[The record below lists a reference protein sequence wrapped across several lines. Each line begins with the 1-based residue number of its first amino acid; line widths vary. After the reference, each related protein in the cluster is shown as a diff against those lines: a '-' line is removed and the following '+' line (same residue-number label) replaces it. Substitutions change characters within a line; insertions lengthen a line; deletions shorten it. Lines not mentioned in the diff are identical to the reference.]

1 MEIYGISLQNM
12 YVNSIF
18 QGFVLPDILLLLLL
32 FALQVKSVHQGHV
45 LIISFGMVAF
55 LIIKRVVEYKI

>member
-1 MEIYGISLQNM
+1 M

-18 QGFVLPDILLLLLL
+18 QGLVLPDILLLLLL